1 MLGAY
6 DFGEMQKNF
15 TDGISSENHNSFAPV
30 YSPVIQVQGSGNIA
44 EQVASGL
51 KEGYEQFVEYMERFQ
66 REQYRAAF

>member
-1 MLGAY
+1 M
-6 DFGEMQKNF
+6 
-15 TDGISSENHNSFAPV
+15 
-30 YSPVIQVQGSGNIA
+30 IQVQGSGNVA